1 MLDVDVVE
9 SSGESREGAA
19 RRSESIKIDP
29 KFLDTEVMA

>member
-1 MLDVDVVE
+1 MLEIDVVE

-29 KFLDTEVMA
+29 KVLETEVV